1 MLMKVQD
8 IRYPVGYSAYRDI
21 KRRTISENV
30 RGGTSDGSQFKFHV
44 HWRVSSDCGSQAG
57 Q

>member
-21 KRRTISENV
+21 KHSTGPFLKMS
-30 RGGTSDGSQFKFHV
+30 RGGTSDESQFNFTCTDV
-44 HWRVSSDCGSQAG
+44 TASVV
-57 Q
+57 